1 MSRETNDRLDLNTIS
16 EKELIK
22 VLRISPRLAKR
33 ILALRPFTSYD
44 QLNSIWGIDR
54 ETKDKINEVF
64 AIATSGEDS
73 HEVVDEEVD
82 LPDYWTEDAD
92 IKSSE
97 EPAKLPVTSEK
108 FISDLMS
115 TSRLAKPGQPK
126 PLKPPFAWKPAL
138 ILTLILLIGAIF
150 RFSGLNWDD
159 GFHQH
164 PDERYMTMVAE
175 QIRPVDGIFDYFDT
189 ANSTLNPLKHG
200 SYTYGMLPLFVTRM
214 VAQWVNMAS
223 YDSITLVGRFLSGLF
238 DLAAIWALYLL
249 AMRLYNRKVAML
261 AAALSA
267 AAVFPI
273 QMSHFFTVDSFA
285 TVFVILSFYFAL
297 HAIPLDKAGQKVT
310 KENLKYFAYFGF
322 LVGLAGACKVNTL
335 PVIAIIFLAAAIY
348 LLLEWKQPNYLKT
361 VGRVALGLLFTV
373 LLTALAF
380 RVFQP
385 YAFNGP
391 SITNFSLNERWM
403 NVIKEVTNQV
413 AGNSEW
419 PPNHHWTNRPVQY
432 GWVNMVK
439 WGMGIP
445 LGLAAWAGW
454 AWAGYRIWKKD
465 WRKHLFPFVW
475 VLAYF
480 IWQNM
485 QFWRYMRYFLPIY
498 PFLIMF
504 AAWALMEI
512 YSKSE
517 SSLERIRTIGRDLRQ
532 QAGQFKNNWQG
543 YLSIL
548 VIAVVLSGT
557 YAYAVAFNNIYAQPH
572 SRVAASRWI
581 LQNIE
586 GPLNLKVESATGPIS
601 YPIPTFNNHV
611 LEPGQPQVSDLK
623 LRAVGA
629 ATQITVPQIKRLGG
643 SLFFKVSRDLEGEDR
658 VTDGRLVFNDDET
671 RDLMTVNFGD
681 VTLEGGQTYYFHYR
695 LDNSNILS
703 FGNVQLG
710 NENDDSP
717 AVLLPLVVEDQTPGL
732 MEETLEFFIEAPVRI
747 NRLKISNFSQEYTPS
762 PVTLR
767 VSILKDRDE
776 ENPLANAEI
785 TFDFSAPGEQR
796 SASFSIPD
804 VELAGNGSYQIKF
817 EVVEGSAV
825 QLLAENFTLETSWDD
840 ALPLSVDKTD
850 ALGGIY
856 SPLNLELYE
865 ADTPEKREKILDVLA
880 RSEYIVLPSNRAYDA
895 MPRLELRYPLT
906 LKYFQL
912 LFGCDCSSDAMEARA
927 AQLEP
932 PFSSPLGFELVAAF
946 DSYPAL
952 GPIQFNDQLADES
965 FTVYDH
971 PKVMIFKKSADFSLE
986 KVRAALD
993 SVNLDEV
1000 VFQVPLNYTRAPTAL
1015 MLPEDRLAAQTK
1027 GGTWSDMFDRFSII
1041 NQNEGFTIVF
1051 WYLMLLLLGWLVL
1064 PLTSR
1069 LFSSLPDRGYPFIRM
1084 VSLLMMAWLPWLLGS
1099 LKIITFSRL
1108 LLFACLFLFAAING
1122 FVFYRSRADFI
1133 DYIKKSW
1140 RHMVVVEIIF
1150 AVLFIFSLNIR
1161 LGNPDLWHPWLG
1173 GEKPMDFAF
1182 FNAVIKSAYFPPQNP
1197 WFSGHYL
1204 NYYYY
1209 GYVIAA
1215 IPTKLLGVIPS
1226 LAFNLVLPSWF
1237 AMTGVGVFGV
1247 GYNLYTG
1254 VRGRLIGQNVEK
1266 LEPAEIKR
1274 GRLLGDFLSK
1284 NGTGY
1289 FVGLFALVAVLFF
1302 ANFFEVKLL
1311 WKYLPEVANLVESG
1325 EPAGKLEQVL
1335 SGASRVISGESELPG
1350 DPGRWYFAA
1359 SRPILHDGPDTPIAE
1374 FPYFS
1379 FLYADLHPHLLTMP
1393 LYALPLAWCL
1403 SLILQPL
1410 TRRRWFDQA
1419 LALVMAGLFFGVF
1432 RASHTWDFPTFLALG
1447 LLTIIWTTWTLKEK
1461 LLEQKLKTTF
1471 LYVAVFVALGMLF
1484 YSPFTRWFK
1493 TEYASIELWKGLRTP
1508 LKDYFVVYGLSLFI
1522 MLSLLMKTIWPE
1534 IKYIYKRW
1542 FVRRNWSTWVPSLII
1557 LAIIYA
1563 MFQLWKHD
1571 YQVLAFGLPLLL
1583 SWVYIIFFKKS
1594 LPELDRLTWLL
1605 FAAAYGL
1612 TYVVELVVLKGD
1624 VGRSNMVFR
1633 FYIEAWFILAL
1644 AMSSALIIM
1653 YEFIKKWML
1662 PLRVL
1667 WIGAVQLLILLA
1679 LVYPLIATGKKVNDR
1694 WPGVQVPPRTLDG
1707 SAFML
1712 GDSIYN
1718 GDLEGAIYNDD
1729 GRPIDLS
1736 LDYDAIQYLQENVQG
1751 SPVVVEG
1758 HTTEYRWGARYAIHT
1773 GLPSVIGWSWH
1784 TRQHNS
1790 LIEGSIVEKRIE
1802 DVVNFYNTTSIE
1814 VAEVFLHKY
1823 NVKYIVISGLERVYY
1838 SSEGLAKFNEM
1849 EERGLLRAVFG
1860 DDNEN
1865 SAIIYE
1871 VILE

>member
-1 MSRETNDRLDLNTIS
+1 MSRKVNNSLDLNTIS
-16 EKELIK
+16 EKDLIK

-33 ILALRPFTSYD
+33 ILALRPFSALD
-44 QLNSIWGIDR
+44 QVNAIWGIDR
-54 ETKDKINEVF
+54 ETLDKIGEIFVF
-64 AIATSGEDS
+64 PENIDEKREGA
-73 HEVVDEEVD
+73 DEEI
-82 LPDYWTEDAD
+82 E
-92 IKSSE
+92 
-97 EPAKLPVTSEK
+97 LPVYLTEHLEKVKPEASEK
-108 FISDLMS
+108 PIGRFRKFVAALLS
-115 TSRLAKPGQPK
+115 TDDTAEPEQPK
-126 PLKPPFAWKPAL
+126 PSKPPFAWKPAL
-138 ILTLILLIGAIF
+138 ILAVILVVGAIF
-150 RFSGLNWDD
+150 RFSGLNWDE

-175 QIRPVDGIFDYFDT
+175 QIRPVSGFSTYFDT

-249 AMRLYNRKVAML
+249 ALRLYNRKVALL
-261 AAALSA
+261 AAALFA

-285 TVFVILSFYFAL
+285 TVFVILSFYTAL
-297 HAIPLDKAGQKVT
+297 HAIPLDKPGRKVT

-335 PVIAIIFLAAAIY
+335 PVIAILFLAAAIY
-348 LLLEWKQPNYLKT
+348 LLIEWKQPNYL
-361 VGRVALGLLFTV
+361 VIVVRIAFGLLLAV

-391 SITNFSLNERWM
+391 SITNFSLNERWLS
-403 NVIKEVTNQV
+403 VIKEVTNQV

-419 PPNHHWTNRPVQY
+419 PPNHHWTNRPIQY
-432 GWVNMVK
+432 SWVNMVV

-454 AWAGYRIWKKD
+454 AWAGVRIWKRD

-475 VLAYF
+475 VLLYF

-512 YSKSE
+512 YAKSGP
-517 SSLERIRTIGRDLRQ
+517 SLERIGTIGRDLKEQ
-532 QAGQFKNNWQG
+532 IAQFKNNWHG
-543 YLSIL
+543 FLSVL
-548 VIAVVLSGT
+548 VIAVVLLGT
-557 YAYAVAFNNIYAQPH
+557 YAYALAFSNIYRQPH
-572 SRVAASRWI
+572 TRVAASRWI

-586 GPLNLKVESATGPIS
+586 GPLNVKLESASGLIS
-601 YPIPTFNNHV
+601 YPIPTYNNHV
-611 LEPGQPQVSDLK
+611 FEPEEAQVTELK
-623 LRAVGA
+623 LRSGGTVS
-629 ATQITVPQIKRLGG
+629 QITAPQIKRLGG
-643 SLFFKVSRDLEGEDR
+643 SLFFKVSRDPAGEDR
-658 VTDGRLVFNDDET
+658 VTDGRVVFNDDET
-671 RDLMTVNFGD
+671 REAMTVNFGD
-681 VTLEGGQTYYFHYR
+681 VTLETGQPYYFYYR
-695 LDNSNILS
+695 FDNSNIMS
-703 FGNVQLG
+703 FGAVRLG
-710 NENDDSP
+710 NENDESP
-717 AVLLPLVVEDQTPGL
+717 GVDLPLVVQDQSPGL
-732 MEETLEFFIEAPVRI
+732 AEDTFKFSVETPVRI
-747 NRLKISNFSQEYTPS
+747 NRLKISNFSQEYAPS
-762 PVTLR
+762 AVKLS

-776 ENPLANAEI
+776 ENPLASAE
-785 TFDFSAPGEQR
+785 TSFDFSAPGEQR
-796 SASFSIPD
+796 SARFEFPT
-804 VELAGNGSYQIKF
+804 VELSSAGSYQIKT
-817 EVVEGSAV
+817 EVVEGSSI

-840 ALPLSVDKTD
+840 ALPLAVDKID

-865 ADTPEKREKILDVLA
+865 ADTPEKREKMLDILA

-906 LKYFQL
+906 LKYYQL
-912 LFGCDCSSDAMEARA
+912 LFGCECSSDAMEARTA
-927 AQLEP
+927 HLKP
-932 PFSSPLGFELVAAF
+932 PFASPLGFDLVAAF
-946 DSYPAL
+946 ESYPTL
-952 GPIQFNDQLADES
+952 GPIQLNDQLADES

-986 KVRAALD
+986 KVRAAFEA
-993 SVNLDEV
+993 VNLDQV
-1000 VFQVPLNYTRAPTAL
+1000 IFQVPLNYTRAPTAL
-1015 MLPEDRLAAQTK
+1015 MLPADRLEAQTL
-1027 GGTWSDMFDRFSII
+1027 GGTWSKMFDRLSLI
-1041 NQNEGFTIVF
+1041 NQNEGFTIIV
-1051 WYLMLLLLGWLVL
+1051 WYLLLLFMGWLVL

-1069 LFSSLPDRGYPFIRM
+1069 LFRSLPDRGYPFVRM
-1084 VSLLMMAWLPWLLGS
+1084 ISLLMMAWLPWLLGS
-1099 LKIITFSRL
+1099 LKLVTFSRL
-1108 LLFACLFLFAAING
+1108 LLFGCLILFAAING
-1122 FVFYRSRADFI
+1122 LLFYRGKSDFI
-1133 DYIKKSW
+1133 DYFKKSW
-1140 RHMVVVEIIF
+1140 RHIIVVEIIF

-1182 FNAVIKSAYFPPQNP
+1182 FNAVIKSVYFPPENP

-1215 IPTKLLGVIPS
+1215 IPTKLLGVLPS
-1226 LAFNLVLPSWF
+1226 LAYNLVLPSWF

-1254 VRGRLIGQNVEK
+1254 IHGRLIASSGEQGEHQQ
-1266 LEPAEIKR
+1266 IKKR
-1274 GRLLGDFLSK
+1274 RLLAGFISK

-1289 FVGLFALVAVLFF
+1289 FVGVFALVAALFF

-1311 WKYLPEVANLVESG
+1311 WKYLPEAANLVDSG
-1325 EPAGKLEQVL
+1325 APTGKLEQVL
-1335 SGASRVISGESELPG
+1335 SGASQVLSGDAQLPG

-1359 SRPILHDGPDTPIAE
+1359 SRPILPDGPDTPIAE

-1379 FLYADLHPHLLTMP
+1379 FLYADLHPHLLSMP
-1393 LYALPLAWCL
+1393 FYALPLTWCL
-1403 SLILQPL
+1403 SLILLPL
-1410 TRRRWFDQA
+1410 TKRKWPEKL
-1419 LALVMAGLFFGVF
+1419 LALLMAGLFFGVF

-1447 LLTIIWTTWTLKEK
+1447 LLTMVWTTWSSEERS
-1461 LLEQKLKTTF
+1461 LEQKLKTTF
-1471 LYVAVFVALGMLF
+1471 FYVVALVVMAMLF
-1484 YSPFTRWFK
+1484 YSPFTHWFK

-1508 LKDYFVVYGLSLFI
+1508 LNDYVVVYGLSLFI
-1522 MLSLLMKTIWPE
+1522 MLSMLIKTIWPE
-1534 IKYIYKRW
+1534 IQYIYKRW
-1542 FVRRNWSTWVPSLII
+1542 FKIRNWSTWIPSII
-1557 LAIIYA
+1557 IFAVIYA
-1563 MFQLWKHD
+1563 MFQLWKND
-1571 YQVLAFGLPLLL
+1571 YQVLAFGLPLIIA
-1583 SWVYIIFFKKS
+1583 WVYIIFFKKS
-1594 LPELDRLTWLL
+1594 VSELERLTWLL
-1605 FAAAYGL
+1605 FAVAYGL

-1633 FYIEAWFILAL
+1633 FYIEAWFILAIAMGL
-1644 AMSSALIIM
+1644 ALVTM
-1653 YEFIKKWML
+1653 YQFMKKWLL
-1662 PLRVL
+1662 PLRAL
-1667 WIGAVQLLILLA
+1667 WISAVQVLILLS
-1679 LVYPLIATGKKVNDR
+1679 LVYPLVATGKKINDR
-1694 WPGVQVPPRTLDG
+1694 WPGVQLPPRTLDG

-1718 GDLEGAIYNDD
+1718 AALEGAIYNDE

-1736 LDYDAIQYLQENVQG
+1736 LDYYAIHYLQDNVQG
-1751 SPVVVEG
+1751 SPVIVEG

-1790 LIEGSIVEKRIE
+1790 LIEGSIIEKRIE

-1814 VAEVFLHKY
+1814 EATQFLKKY
-1823 NVKYIVISGLERVYY
+1823 EVKYIIVSGLERVYY
-1838 SSEGLAKFNEM
+1838 SSEGLEKFNEM
-1849 EERGLLRAVFG
+1849 ERQGLLRIVFG
-1860 DDNEN
+1860 QNNED

-1871 VILE
+1871 VIQK